1 MKKTVLRDLVEY
13 VERIVYQEHSMTETY
28 SKLPQ
33 KRVTLRALCNS
44 YHLYSGARRKTR
56 TLRS

>member
-1 MKKTVLRDLVEY
+1 MYRTVLRDLVEY
-13 VERIVYQEHSMTETY
+13 VERIVYQEYVMTQTY

-33 KRVTLRALCNS
+33 KRVTLRVLCNS
-44 YHLYSGARRKTR
+44 YDPYSGGRRKTR